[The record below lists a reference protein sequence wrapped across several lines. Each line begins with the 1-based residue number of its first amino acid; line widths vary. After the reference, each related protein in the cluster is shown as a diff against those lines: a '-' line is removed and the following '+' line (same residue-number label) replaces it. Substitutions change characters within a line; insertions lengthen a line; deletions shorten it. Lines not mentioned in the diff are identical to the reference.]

1 MLYHLGA
8 FIVVSDLY
16 PKVTEA
22 SAGLKDWFLY
32 DRPPK
37 TEDNNTA
44 H

>member
-1 MLYHLGA
+1 MLYHIGA
-8 FIVVSDLY
+8 FIGVSDLCL
-16 PKVTEA
+16 KVTEA
-22 SAGLKDWFLY
+22 SAGLEEWFLY